1 MEANRE
7 QRRETEVTLL
17 DVVRFF
23 VRRWVTILVTLVA
36 TLLVTAA
43 YLFLLVPERY
53 QSSATLAISPTL
65 LSRGLPG
72 TRGMDFR
79 DYIELVLADS
89 IVEDVVADLR
99 QQGVLEAGETLTP
112 GQDLQRQIVP
122 RGGNDPLGLLQL
134 VAVAATPERA
144 QATAGTWSR
153 VFLDHIVELH
163 AAHIEAMATPLRA
176 QERAAAESL
185 AELKQRQAAMVEEDG
200 SRYAAIIAEWR
211 ERLGSVTESFDSQI
225 LAYQKETSSLMRAS
239 ADDALT
245 ASELRGTQ
253 TDQDASATVSGY
265 RRDNI
270 YRELMRL
277 TRLRATLAN
286 TPPLLTLRGLAI
298 TPPSLTLTPRETDTD
313 AATAEQ
319 LLLEAAS
326 DAPVSRPIQAE
337 QPNPVYQT
345 LVEEAV
351 DMEGRLLA
359 SIGDQMPA
367 VMDAVTE
374 LAGLQEARTAGL
386 ARLLND
392 RASEISR
399 ITRQRDQS
407 WSEYTARRAA
417 EQNELERRI
426 QAQSD
431 EYSSVLKDLAQ
442 AERAA
447 NLHDLREV
455 REIAA
460 AGEVNNP
467 VARRRPLKLAI
478 ALVLGLMLGIA
489 AALILEVRATQAD
502 QP

>member
-1 MEANRE
+1 MEADRQ

-79 DYIELVLADS
+79 DYVELVLADS
-89 IVEDVVADLR
+89 IVEAVVADLR
-99 QQGVLEAGETLTP
+99 QQGALEAGETLTP
-112 GQDLQRQIVP
+112 GRDLQRQIVP

-144 QATAGTWSR
+144 QATAETWSR
-153 VFLDHIVELH
+153 VFRDHVVELH
-163 AAHIEAMATPLRA
+163 AAHVEAMATPLRA

-185 AELKQRQAAMVEEDG
+185 AELKQREAAMVEEDG

-211 ERLGSVTESFDSQI
+211 ERLGTVTESFDGQI
-225 LAYQKETSSLMRAS
+225 LAYQKETSSLMRAI

-265 RRDNI
+265 RRDSI

-277 TRLRATLAN
+277 ARLRTTLAN
-286 TPPLLTLRGLAI
+286 TPPLLTLRGLAN
-298 TPPSLTLTPRETDTD
+298 TPSPLTPRETDTD

-319 LLLEAAS
+319 LLLEATS

-337 QPNPVYQT
+337 QPNPAYQT

-374 LAGLQEARTAGL
+374 LAGLQEARTSGL
-386 ARLLND
+386 ARLLHE
-392 RASEISR
+392 RALEISR
-399 ITRQRDQS
+399 IIRHRDQS
-407 WSEYTARRAA
+407 WSEYTARRAT
-417 EQNELERRI
+417 EQNELQRRI
-426 QAQSD
+426 RAQSD

-447 NLHDLREV
+447 NLGDLREV

-460 AGEVNNP
+460 AGEVNHP
-467 VARRRPLKLAI
+467 VDRRRPLKLAI

-489 AALILEVRATQAD
+489 AALIIEVRATQAD